1 MKISDIRTGVRQ
13 NEFMKVDEGLF
24 PDMTNNAQ
32 NVYVI
37 SLLILNFDRNPNI
50 QPKQLN
56 NLKFQINL
64 LCVCDR

>member
-37 SLLILNFDRNPNI
+37 SLLILNFDRI
-50 QPKQLN
+50 
-56 NLKFQINL
+56 F
-64 LCVCDR
+64 